1 MQLGR
6 ATGEGGAEVGIPD
19 ASASSRHASIYAD
32 PATGQAYA
40 EDDGSRNGTFLN
52 ENRLPPGE
60 RRQMRDND
68 RLRLGSTTFVVKL
81 LVS

>member
-1 MQLGR
+1 M
-6 ATGEGGAEVGIPD
+6 
-19 ASASSRHASIYAD
+19 
-32 PATGQAYA
+32 

-52 ENRLPPGE
+52 DGKLNSGE
-60 RRQMRDND
+60 RRQLRDND